1 MELKDKEVFRWE
13 SAGDSFWML
22 VGRSA
27 GENFWMF
34 SSDFRNFSAKKK
46 QDYGGGGIRDF
57 EEKWE
62 VWKSRVGKEWSRET

>member
-1 MELKDKEVFRWE
+1 
-13 SAGDSFWML
+13 ML

-34 SSDFRNFSAKKK
+34 SSDFSNFSVKKK